1 MTSAQRIGISTMTIL
16 LMAVA
21 IFVFALNGYA
31 PLIAVVGG
39 VWWGAAPIMLA
50 FGVTMAVAPTRMSRC
65 REGMMTQRG
74 SPTRIGSWF
83 SKQLAIAGP
92 RPWESAIAR
101 HRVRTLG
108 MLEVVV
114 GLGVGVLLLLLRS

>member
-1 MTSAQRIGISTMTIL
+1 MTSAQRIGISTVTL
-16 LMAVA
+16 LLIAVA

-39 VWWGAAPIMLA
+39 VWWGVVPIMLL
-50 FGVTMAVAPTRMSRC
+50 FGSSMAADPVRMIRW
-65 REGMMTQRG
+65 RESAMTQGGRQ
-74 SPTRIGSWF
+74 TRIGHWF

-92 RPWESAIAR
+92 RPSESAVAR

-108 MLEVVV
+108 MLEIVV
-114 GLGVGVLLLLLRS
+114 GLGVGVLLLLVRS